1 LGGLTVLRG
10 VRARLPTED
19 IVFLA
24 DQAHVPYGDRSTD
37 ELRGYLHENVA
48 FLDEQGVEAIV
59 MGCNTSCAIAARF
72 GMPPARAAV
81 LDLIEAAAGGVAAS
95 GARRVG
101 VVATTATTRSGAYGA
116 AIRRRDPGI
125 AVQEIAA
132 PALVPLVEAGTLEGP
147 VARDAVAAACAQ
159 FDGPLDAVVLACTH
173 FPFLDEHFAAVLGAS
188 VVRLDP
194 AVAQSERAVAFAL
207 ERGPNGETGRTS
219 YLTTGPLEPFRLAI
233 ERLRGPL
240 GASDSIGIATPAR
253 VERSPN
259 VAGRV

>member
-1 LGGLTVLRG
+1 LTVLRD
-10 VRARLPTED
+10 VRARLPAED

-37 ELRGYLHENVA
+37 ELRTYLHDNVA
-48 FLDEQGVEAIV
+48 FLDEQGVDAIV

-72 GMPPARAAV
+72 GSPPSRAIV
-81 LDLIEAAAGGVAAS
+81 LDLIEAAAGAVAAS

-101 VVATTATTRSGAYGA
+101 VVATTATARSGAYGD

-125 AVQEIAA
+125 VVQEIAA

-147 VARDAVAAACAQ
+147 LASAAVAAACAQ
-159 FDGPLDAVVLACTH
+159 LDGPLDAVVLACTH
-173 FPFLDEHFAAVLGAS
+173 FPFLDRHFAAVLGPS

-207 ERGPNGETGRTS
+207 ERGPRDETGRTA

-240 GASDSIGIATPAR
+240 GAHDSIGIATPVR
-253 VERSPN
+253 V
-259 VAGRV
+259 